1 MLSSITKRT
10 IHAEARAPSF
20 NVIDHVLNRRR
31 SYLGHILR
39 TDGNRMVRRY
49 LLELSPDVEPFIEGS
64 LLEEA
69 GFTNTRDMIE
79 AAVNRDF

>member
-1 MLSSITKRT
+1 
-10 IHAEARAPSF
+10 
-20 NVIDHVLNRRR
+20 
-31 SYLGHILR
+31 
-39 TDGNRMVRRY
+39 MVRRY

-69 GFTNTRDMIE
+69 RFTNTRDMIE